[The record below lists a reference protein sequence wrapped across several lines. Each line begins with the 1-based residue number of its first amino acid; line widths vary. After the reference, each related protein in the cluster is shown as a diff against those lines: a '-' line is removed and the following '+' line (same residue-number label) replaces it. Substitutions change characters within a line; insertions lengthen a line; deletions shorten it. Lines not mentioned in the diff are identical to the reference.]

1 MDAARRHV
9 WMSWARRVGA
19 ERIGVE
25 TFPDSWNLHVKQTKR
40 RAKGASGGEVALN
53 GFPFFN
59 ERHVGSACVS
69 GKKKKPSPHS
79 QPSLGQVHSGRKR
92 RVSLAPENNLTDFW
106 APSSHSSTSAEICSP
121 VCRVPQS
128 APAL

>member
-69 GKKKKPSPHS
+69 EKKKKT
-79 QPSLGQVHSGRKR
+79 
-92 RVSLAPENNLTDFW
+92 LT
-106 APSSHSSTSAEICSP
+106 A
-121 VCRVPQS
+121 QS
-128 APAL
+128 AFIRASTQRKKKESQSCS